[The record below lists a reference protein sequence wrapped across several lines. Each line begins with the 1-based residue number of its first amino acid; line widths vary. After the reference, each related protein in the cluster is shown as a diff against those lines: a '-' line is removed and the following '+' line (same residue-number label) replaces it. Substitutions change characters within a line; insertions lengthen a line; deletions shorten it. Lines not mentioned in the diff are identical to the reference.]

1 MHHFVSTQYK
11 EKVYIIWVLKL
22 NWGSKIIEL
31 LEEHNS
37 IFAYVLSTCQS
48 SLTNKQYPSDF
59 PRKIDSLMSPISAI
73 NIINTVLFT
82 SSNNK
87 RKYFSFLQMKYSS
100 IIYKYTRRRTNK
112 KRVGPHVQ
120 WYCCSICSDHTS
132 MTLAICKT
140 HKCSHPIESVYFLLS
155 MKQLITNNPVCSF

>member
-11 EKVYIIWVLKL
+11 EKVYMIWVLKFD
-22 NWGSKIIEL
+22 WGSKIIEL

-73 NIINTVLFT
+73 NIINTILFT

-100 IIYKYTRRRTNK
+100 IVYKYTRRRANK
-112 KRVGPHVQ
+112 KRVRTHVN
-120 WYCCSICSDHTS
+120 WLCSTICSDNTVIILTNVH
-132 MTLAICKT
+132 IEFQ
-140 HKCSHPIESVYFLLS
+140 KCLFFAVHEMVGQSH
-155 MKQLITNNPVCSF
+155 

>member
-11 EKVYIIWVLKL
+11 EKVYMIWVLKF

-37 IFAYVLSTCQS
+37 IFAYVLSTYQS

-59 PRKIDSLMSPISAI
+59 PRKNDSLMSPFSAI
-73 NIINTVLFT
+73 NVINTILFT

-100 IIYKYTRRRTNK
+100 IVYKYTRRRAHK
-112 KRVGPHVQ
+112 KRVRTHVN
-120 WYCCSICSDHTS
+120 WLCSTICSDHTRIIL
-132 MTLAICKT
+132 TNVNIEFW
-140 HKCSHPIESVYFLLS
+140 KCLFFAVHAMVDQSHSIFSW
-155 MKQLITNNPVCSF
+155 